1 MYFLNNGSNTA
12 ANGIAGES
20 APTDFAFLNAKRMLS
35 PAILDHIRYRIVS
48 LNCCIRVALYSM
60 HCFLYTA

>member
-12 ANGIAGES
+12 ANGIAGEM

-35 PAILDHIRYRIVS
+35 PAIFDHIR
-48 LNCCIRVALYSM
+48 
-60 HCFLYTA
+60 